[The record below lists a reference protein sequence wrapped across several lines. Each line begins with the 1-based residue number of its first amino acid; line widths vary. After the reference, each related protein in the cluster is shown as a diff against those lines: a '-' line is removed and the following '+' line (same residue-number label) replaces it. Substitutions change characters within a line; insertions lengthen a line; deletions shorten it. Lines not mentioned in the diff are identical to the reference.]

1 MDGRCALVVEGAG
14 GVVLRVSIQPRASRT
29 ECVGLHG
36 DAIKIRVA
44 APPVDGL
51 ANAELIRFL
60 AERCDI
66 PQSRISIQGGA
77 TSRQKRVALAGVSAE
92 WVLARLASPQ
102 GKD

>member
-1 MDGRCALVVEGAG
+1 MDIRRAVASESKDRVT
-14 GVVLRVSIQPRASRT
+14 LRVYLQPKADRT

-36 DAIKIRVA
+36 DAVKIRVA

-66 PQSRISIQGGA
+66 PRSRVSIQSGT